1 MTRAKRLRAL
11 TPQRDTCGSGPHEC
25 AFSRGK
31 SLLTD
36 AHAQYHSTRRVAVR
50 KRVHAAVA
58 RARHINNS

>member
-1 MTRAKRLRAL
+1 MTRAKRPHTL
-11 TPQRDTCGSGPHEC
+11 TPRRDTCDCGPREC

-36 AHAQYHSTRRVAVR
+36 APAQYHSMRRVVVR
-50 KRVHAAVA
+50 KRVHAAFT